1 MELTNTDNSCIIVD
15 MNSLFEGLEPK
26 RRTVNDN
33 LESLTIDDI
42 VNHKKLSDEKLREDL
57 AVLNRFPGTEN
68 ANNFAGNP
76 FQYHFQL
83 GNLLHCTRERS
94 GKPRETLY
102 EIWADP
108 DMRAKMIADTRKRNR
123 GGSAANNVFEA
134 YRINSGSIVLFKATT
149 AKYLYRK
156 YGATKVLDPTA
167 GWGGRMLGAWS
178 AGVDYTGIDTNV
190 DMQPAYDGMINFLN
204 NEIDRN
210 SHLLDQPKPNLN
222 LIWQSCL
229 DVDFSKIDYDFVLT
243 SPPYINLEIYQNM
256 PLWENDKAFYEG
268 FYVPLYHKLRANIK
282 PGGKICLNV
291 SPKMHEDAL
300 KYGLPPCDAEE
311 DLLQQMG
318 QAKGKKKQDKI
329 YIWHC

>member
-1 MELTNTDNSCIIVD
+1 MNEL
-15 MNSLFEGLEPK
+15 FPGLEPR
-26 RRTVNDN
+26 RRTVNDD
-33 LESLTIDDI
+33 LESLTITDI
-42 VNHKKLSDEKLREDL
+42 VTHKHLTDERLRADL
-57 AVLNRFPGTEN
+57 ADLNRFPATHN

-83 GNLLHCTRERS
+83 ANLLHCTRERS
-94 GKPRETLY
+94 GKPRETIY

-108 DMRAKMIADTRKRNR
+108 AKRAKMIEDTRKRNR
-123 GGSAANNVFEA
+123 GGSPANNVFEA
-134 YRINSGSIVLFKATT
+134 YRINSGSIVMFKAAT

-156 YGATKVLDPTA
+156 YGATRVLDPTA

-178 AGVDYTGIDTNV
+178 AGIDYTGIDTNTN
-190 DMQPAYDGMINFLN
+190 MRPAYDAMISFLN
-204 NEIDRN
+204 NEIDRTG
-210 SHLLDQPKPNLN
+210 HLLDQYKPQLN

-229 DVDFSKIDYDFVLT
+229 DVDFGTIDYDFVLT
-243 SPPYINLEIYQNM
+243 SPPYLNMEIYQNM
-256 PLWENDKAFYEG
+256 PLWENDRAFYEG
-268 FYVPLYHKLRANIK
+268 FYIPLYHKLRANIK
-282 PGGKICLNV
+282 RGGTICLNV

-300 KYGLPPCDAEE
+300 EYGLPPPDAEE

>member
-1 MELTNTDNSCIIVD
+1 

-26 RRTVNDN
+26 RRTINDN

-42 VNHKKLSDEKLREDL
+42 VNHKHLSDEKLREDL
-57 AVLNRFPGTEN
+57 ACLNRFPGTEN

-94 GKPRETLY
+94 GKPRETIY
-102 EIWADP
+102 EMWADP
-108 DMRAKMIADTRKRNR
+108 KQKAFLIEQTRKRNR
-123 GGSAANNVFEA
+123 GGSPANNVFEC
-134 YRINSGSIVLFKATT
+134 YRINTGSIVMFKATT

-178 AGVDYTGIDTNV
+178 AGIDYTGIDTNLN
-190 DMQPAYDGMINFLN
+190 MKPAYDGMIEFLN

-210 SHLLDQPKPNLN
+210 GHLLDQYKPNLN
-222 LIWQSCL
+222 IIWDSCL
-229 DVDFSKIDYDFVLT
+229 NVDFSTIDYDFVLT
-243 SPPYINLEIYQNM
+243 SPPYINMELYQNM
-256 PLWENDKAFYEG
+256 KPWENDEIFYKE
-268 FYVPLYHKLRANIK
+268 FYIPLYHKLRTSIK
-282 PGGKICLNV
+282 AGGKICLNV

>member
-1 MELTNTDNSCIIVD
+1 
-15 MNSLFEGLEPK
+15 MNALFEGLEPK

-42 VNHKKLSDEKLREDL
+42 VNHKKLSAAELREDL
-57 AVLNRFPGTEN
+57 AQLNRFPGTEN

-94 GKPRETLY
+94 GKPRETIY
-102 EIWADP
+102 EIWAD
-108 DMRAKMIADTRKRNR
+108 DKLRTKLIADTRKRNR
-123 GGSAANNVFEA
+123 GGSPANNVFEC
-134 YRINSGSIVLFKATT
+134 YRINTGSVVMFKAVT
-149 AKYLYRK
+149 AKYLYIK
-156 YGATKVLDPTA
+156 YGAKKVLDPTA

-178 AGVDYTGIDTNV
+178 AGVDYTGIDTNI
-190 DMQPAYDGMINFLN
+190 DMKPAYDGMIEFLN

-222 LIWQSCL
+222 LIWDSCL
-229 DVDFSKIDYDFVLT
+229 AVDFSKIDYDFVLT
-243 SPPYINLEIYQNM
+243 SPPYINMELYQNM
-256 PLWENDKAFYEG
+256 KPWDNDEVFYKE
-268 FYVPLYHKLRANIK
+268 FYIPLYNKLRANIK
-282 PGGKICLNV
+282 PGGTICLNV

-300 KYGLPPCDAEE
+300 KYGLPPPDAEE

-329 YIWHC
+329 YIWNC

>member
-1 MELTNTDNSCIIVD
+1 
-15 MNSLFEGLEPK
+15 MNSLFDGLEPK

-42 VNHKKLSDEKLREDL
+42 VNHKKLSDDGLRTDL
-57 AVLNRFPGTEN
+57 AALNRFPGTEN

-83 GNLLHCTRERS
+83 GNLLHCTRERA
-94 GKPRETLY
+94 GRPRETIY
-102 EIWADP
+102 QIWADP
-108 DMRAKMIADTRKRNR
+108 ELRAKMIADTRKRNR

-134 YRINSGSIVLFKATT
+134 YRINSGSIVMFKATT
-149 AKYLYRK
+149 AKYLYNK
-156 YGATKVLDPTA
+156 YGARQVLDPTA

-178 AGVDYTGIDTNV
+178 AGIDYVGIDTNI
-190 DMQPAYDGMINFLN
+190 DMKPAYDGMIEFLN

-210 SHLLDQPKPNLN
+210 SHLLDQPKPQLN
-222 LIWQSCL
+222 LIWSSCL

-243 SPPYINLEIYQNM
+243 SPPYINMELYSKM
-256 PLWENDKAFYEG
+256 KPWESDEAFYNG
-268 FYVPLYHKLRANIK
+268 FYIPLYHKLRASIK
-282 PGGKICLNV
+282 PGGTICLNV
-291 SPKMHEDAL
+291 SPKMHKDAL

>member
-1 MELTNTDNSCIIVD
+1 
-15 MNSLFEGLEPK
+15 MNELFEGLEPR

-33 LESLTIDDI
+33 LEQLTIDDI
-42 VNHKKLSDEKLREDL
+42 VAHKHLTDEALREDL
-57 AVLNRFPGTEN
+57 AYLNRFMGVEN

-83 GNLLHCTRERS
+83 GNLLYCTRERS
-94 GKPRETLY
+94 GKPRDTIY
-102 EIWADP
+102 DIWADP
-108 DMRAKMIADTRKRNR
+108 EKRAKMISDTRLRNR

-134 YRINSGSIVLFKATT
+134 YRINSGSIVMFKATT
-149 AKYLYRK
+149 AKYLYTK
-156 YGATKVLDPTA
+156 YGAKRVLDPTA

-178 AGVDYTGIDTNV
+178 CGIDYTGCDTNIN
-190 DMQPAYDGMINFLN
+190 MRPAYDGMIAFLN

-210 SHLLDQPKPNLN
+210 SHLLEQKKPNLN
-222 LIWQSCL
+222 MIWDSCL
-229 DVDFSKIDYDFVLT
+229 NVDFSKINYDFVLT
-243 SPPYINLEIYQNM
+243 SPPYLNM
-256 PLWENDKAFYEG
+256 ELYEHMTPWANDELFYKE
-268 FYVPLYHKLRANIK
+268 FYIPLYHKLRANIQ
-282 PGGKICLNV
+282 PGGTICLNV
-291 SPKMHEDAL
+291 SPRMHEDAL